1 MFEYETLRILWWLLL
16 GTLLIGFAVMD
27 GFDLGVA
34 ALLRVL
40 AHDDDERRALL
51 ETIEPVWEGNQVW
64 LILGA
69 GAIFAA
75 WPLLYAAA
83 FSGFY
88 FAMFLFLLA
97 LIVRPVGLGFRNKV
111 ADPRWRETWD
121 WVLSLSGVVPALIC
135 GVAFGN
141 LFLGAP
147 FRYDETLRLTYTGG
161 FFDLLR
167 PFPLLVGLVSVA
179 MILMHGAAW
188 AAVKADGVIAQRAER
203 VMRYAAFAFIS
214 LYIMAGIWL
223 VFGVSGYAINDTT
236 IPVNAPSNPLLKNVV
251 HGGTW
256 LGAGALAHWACIAA
270 GIAIIAAMAAP
281 LLGRGRHHASAFVAS
296 GCAIAGTIASAG
308 FALFPF
314 LLPSSLDPRSSL
326 TVWDASS
333 SKTTLGLMLFVTV
346 VLLPIVIAY
355 TSWVYRVLRGR
366 ISLEHVKQTHGMY

>member
-1 MFEYETLRILWWLLL
+1 MFDYETLRIIWWLLL

-97 LIVRPVGLGFRNKV
+97 LIVRPVGFGFRSKIV
-111 ADPRWRETWD
+111 DPRWRGTWD
-121 WVLSLSGVVPALIC
+121 WILTASGLVPALIC

-141 LFLGAP
+141 LFLGVP
-147 FRYDETLRLTYTGG
+147 FRYDETLRMTYEGG
-161 FFDLLR
+161 FFGLLR
-167 PFPLLVGLVSVA
+167 PFPLLVGGVSIA
-179 MILMHGAAW
+179 MILLHGAAW

-203 VMRYAAFAFIS
+203 VLRIASLAFVLLYVAAGLVLAF
-214 LYIMAGIWL
+214 GIGSYTL
-223 VFGVSGYAINDTT
+223 IGIADAVG
-236 IPVNAPSNPLLKNVV
+236 PSNPLHKDVSMA
-251 HGGTW
+251 GSW
-256 LGAGALAHWACIAA
+256 LFKGPLTPWHTVAAAIAIAAALA
-270 GIAIIAAMAAP
+270 AP
-281 LLGRGRHHASAFVAS
+281 WLTTRRRHASAFVAS
-296 GCAIAGTIASAG
+296 AIAIAGTIASAG
-308 FALFPF
+308 LALFPF

-333 SKTTLGLMLFVTV
+333 SKTTLGLMLFVTA
-346 VLLPIVIAY
+346 VLLPVVIAY
-355 TSWVYRVLRGR
+355 TSWVYHALRGR
-366 ISLEHVKQTHGMY
+366 VSLEHVKQTHGMY